1 MKNAASYMTSEAQEG
16 AIAFGSID
24 VEDMS
29 LNPGED
35 IDIESHSG
43 VPYHELPIPGQ

>member
-16 AIAFGSID
+16 VIAFGSID
-24 VEDMS
+24 EEDMS

-35 IDIESHSG
+35 IESYSG
-43 VPYHELPIPGQ
+43 VPYPELPIPGQ